1 MYANRTKLSQDELL
15 LGLAELETII
25 ASPAQQRD
33 VQKAQ
38 ALTMYIARN
47 AANGRIAN
55 LAMQAM
61 SAVLASP
68 VAASEL
74 EANGKLLVLLC
85 QLTAEIRASPK
96 TGAVL
101 A

>member
-1 MYANRTKLSQDELL
+1 MYANRTKLSQNEVLL
-15 LGLAELETII
+15 RLAELEATII
-25 ASPAQQRD
+25 TSPAQQRD
-33 VQKAQ
+33 LQKAQ

-61 SAVLASP
+61 SAVAS
-68 VAASEL
+68 ASEL
-74 EANGKLLVLLC
+74 DANGKLLVVLC
-85 QLTAEIRASPK
+85 QLTAEIRASRK

>member
-1 MYANRTKLSQDELL
+1 LYTTRSKLSQRELIL
-15 LGLAELETII
+15 RLAELEAII

-33 VQKAQ
+33 LQKAQ
-38 ALTMYIARN
+38 ALTMYIARY

-61 SAVLASP
+61 SAALNSP

-74 EANGKLLVLLC
+74 DANGQLLILLRH
-85 QLTAEIRASPK
+85 LTAEIRAS
-96 TGAVL
+96 L
-101 A
+101 